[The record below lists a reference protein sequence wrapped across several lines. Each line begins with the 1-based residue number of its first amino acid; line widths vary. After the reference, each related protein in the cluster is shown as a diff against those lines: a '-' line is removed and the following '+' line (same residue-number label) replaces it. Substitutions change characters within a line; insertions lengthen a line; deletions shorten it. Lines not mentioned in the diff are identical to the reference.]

1 MRDTRASI
9 PPAASVWAG
18 IVPYG
23 AAALMVLAATA
34 GTYAIRNVM
43 GNSMSILFFPAVL
56 FSAIYGGYGPALLAT
71 VLSTA
76 TLAYIVIRPH
86 TSFEIGADDL
96 IRLGIFAVVAMVTAS
111 ISSARKRA
119 EDAQRQALDELQGA
133 LEILQQ
139 VAVREERLRLARD
152 LHDGVLQ
159 SFTGIR
165 LRLEAL
171 AGNPDAPP
179 SARETLRAVERAIA
193 IEQRE
198 LRSFI
203 ENLKPLVRP
212 AGTAGAVAP
221 VLEELRERL
230 ALEWHTPIALRV
242 NPEGL
247 SIPAADYQTLR
258 LIVREAIV
266 NALKHAEPT
275 RVSVDVKAVGADRLE
290 VVVSNDGRGF
300 PFRGRMEH
308 DELAATNAGPV
319 SLRER
324 LVSLG
329 GSLAVESTTAGSR
342 VEMMLPLC

>member
-1 MRDTRASI
+1 
-9 PPAASVWAG
+9 VWAG

-34 GTYAIRNVM
+34 ATYATRDVI
-43 GNSMSILFFPAVL
+43 GSSISILFFPAVL

-165 LRLEAL
+165 LRIEAL
-171 AGNPDAPP
+171 AGHPDAPP

-203 ENLKPLVRP
+203 ENLKPLSSGP
-212 AGTAGAVAP
+212 
-221 VLEELRERL
+221 
-230 ALEWHTPIALRV
+230 
-242 NPEGL
+242 
-247 SIPAADYQTLR
+247 
-258 LIVREAIV
+258 
-266 NALKHAEPT
+266 
-275 RVSVDVKAVGADRLE
+275 
-290 VVVSNDGRGF
+290 GR
-300 PFRGRMEH
+300 RAR
-308 DELAATNAGPV
+308 
-319 SLRER
+319 
-324 LVSLG
+324 
-329 GSLAVESTTAGSR
+329 
-342 VEMMLPLC
+342 

>member
-9 PPAASVWAG
+9 PSAASVWAG

-34 GTYAIRNVM
+34 ATYAIRDVL
-43 GNSMSILFFPAVL
+43 GNSISILFFPAVL

-247 SIPAADYQTLR
+247 SIPSADYQTLR

>member
-1 MRDTRASI
+1 
-9 PPAASVWAG
+9 
-18 IVPYG
+18 
-23 AAALMVLAATA
+23 MVLVATA
-34 GTYAIRNVM
+34 GTFAIRGAM
-43 GNSMSILFFPAVL
+43 GSSISILFFPAVL

-96 IRLGIFAVVAMVTAS
+96 IRLGVFAVVAMVTAS

-119 EDAQRQALDELQGA
+119 EDAQRQALGELRGA

-171 AGNPDAPP
+171 AGNPDATP
-179 SARETLRAVERAIA
+179 SARDTLLAVERAIA

-203 ENLKPLVRP
+203 EDLKPMVR
-212 AGTAGAVAP
+212 AVGAAGAVAP
-221 VLEELRERL
+221 VLEELRDRL
-230 ALEWHTPIALRV
+230 AMVAHADLASGEPRSDV
-242 NPEGL
+242 DPGCGL
-247 SIPAADYQTLR
+247 SDAATHCQGGDRQCAEARAADAGVGGCERGRRRQAGGR
-258 LIVREAIV
+258 GIERRAG
-266 NALKHAEPT
+266 
-275 RVSVDVKAVGADRLE
+275 VSVSWADRTRRA
-290 VVVSNDGRGF
+290 GR
-300 PFRGRMEH
+300 
-308 DELAATNAGPV
+308 D
-319 SLRER
+319 
-324 LVSLG
+324 
-329 GSLAVESTTAGSR
+329 
-342 VEMMLPLC
+342 